1 MNNKNKKLLQQIF
14 SKPTPK
20 NVLYADLE
28 NLFVSLGCEILQGN
42 GSRVAFKKNNIRV
55 DFHKPH
61 PNKELKPYQVNDAKN
76 FLIKLGITI

>member
-20 NVLYADLE
+20 NVLYTDLE

-42 GSRVAFKKNNIRV
+42 GSRVAFKK
-55 DFHKPH
+55 K
-61 PNKELKPYQVNDAKN
+61 
-76 FLIKLGITI
+76 